1 MGGTNVAENK
11 YSALIQTVPLF
22 IAAAGIVVGVWQYR
36 DVNAQQYKKEI
47 WSAQKALFEKAI
59 TAAATIANGDSLES
73 VTNERKD
80 FWALYWG
87 NLAMLESRS
96 VERAMIEYANI
107 LRPCEINAQA
117 ECLKPGPK
125 GNPLQRAALNL
136 AHCARDTLRTTWE
149 PVDIGKLTEECLYK

>member
-1 MGGTNVAENK
+1 MAENK
-11 YSALIQTVPLF
+11 FSALIQAVPLL

-73 VTNERKD
+73 VTDARKD

-87 NLAMLESRS
+87 NLAMLEI
-96 VERAMIEYANI
+96 AK
-107 LRPCEINAQA
+107 C
-117 ECLKPGPK
+117 
-125 GNPLQRAALNL
+125 
-136 AHCARDTLRTTWE
+136 
-149 PVDIGKLTEECLYK
+149 